1 MKQDKFTVKME
12 CYSGYRGEESPRRF
26 TIGDRTVEVVEIID
40 RWLSPEY
47 RYFKVR
53 GSDDGI
59 YIFRHDAVS
68 QQWELT
74 LFDSGAYPGSQLSS
88 T

>member
-1 MKQDKFTVKME
+1 MRLTVKVE
-12 CYSGYRGEESPRRF
+12 CYSGYRGEESPRRV
-26 TIGDRTVEVVEIID
+26 TIGERTLDVVEVID

-53 GSDDGI
+53 CDDNGV
-59 YIFRHDAVS
+59 YIFRHDVVNDL
-68 QQWELT
+68 WELT
-74 LFDSGAYPGSQLSS
+74 LFDSGARPDSQLSS

>member
-1 MKQDKFTVKME
+1 MRLTVKVE
-12 CYSGYRGEESPRRF
+12 CYSGYRGEESPRRVI
-26 TIGDRTVEVVEIID
+26 IGERAIDVVEIID

-53 GSDDGI
+53 CSDGCI
-59 YIFRHDAVS
+59 YIFRHDKVNDL
-68 QQWELT
+68 WELT
-74 LFDSGAYPGSQLSS
+74 LFNSGAYPDSQLSC

>member
-1 MKQDKFTVKME
+1 MTQDKFTVNME

-26 TIGDRTVEVVEIID
+26 TSGGKTIDVVEIID
-40 RWLSPEY
+40 RWLSPQY

-53 GSDDGI
+53 GSDEAI
-59 YIFRHDAVS
+59 YIFRHDTVN

-74 LFDSGAYPGSQLSS
+74 LFDSGAYPDSQLSS